1 MQVARKSRGKIDKP
15 KPKKEASAYIFLIYL
30 QRTKKVKTSIKIQP
44 FQRKGEEIILNF
56 RGEMT
61 LDD

>member
-30 QRTKKVKTSIKIQP
+30 QRTKKLKRALRFNHFKEREKKLYLTSGGK
-44 FQRKGEEIILNF
+44 
-56 RGEMT
+56 
-61 LDD
+61 